1 LTASGNIRNR
11 NAQLDDVLRCL
22 AVQTFIHSYAQFED
36 DTLGNIQ
43 PVKVIVEDVAKTA
56 VEFPC
61 TSDDAGGSVQET
73 L

>member
-1 LTASGNIRNR
+1 LTASGNIRNP
-11 NAQLDDVLRCL
+11 NAQLGEVLRCL
-22 AVQTFIHSYAQFED
+22 AVQTFVHSHAQFED

-43 PVKVIVEDVAKTA
+43 PAKIMVEDVSKTA

-61 TSDDAGGSVQET
+61 TSNDAGGGVQDP